1 MTRIGILIAWVG
13 GVAMALSFGQMLGLW
28 VFMATILVSTVLVP
42 IMIGLYVPG
51 WRVPLAGMLSSATGL
66 ASVVVLNSAIVFGGE
81 YVDALETYV
90 LVVDV
95 AGMQWTVL
103 QEYVMLFSVPASL
116 IALLAGLI
124 IHKVKQP

>member
-1 MTRIGILIAWVG
+1 
-13 GVAMALSFGQMLGLW
+13 
-28 VFMATILVSTVLVP
+28 
-42 IMIGLYVPG
+42 
-51 WRVPLAGMLSSATGL
+51 MLSSATGL

-103 QEYVMLFSVPASL
+103 QEYVMLFSVPASSSTRSSNHERL
-116 IALLAGLI
+116 GILHLDQRLNPGFGSDTGIRAVMRELPALLKRASPPEED
-124 IHKVKQP
+124 KPAE

>member
-1 MTRIGILIAWVG
+1 M
-13 GVAMALSFGQMLGLW
+13 
-28 VFMATILVSTVLVP
+28 
-42 IMIGLYVPG
+42 
-51 WRVPLAGMLSSATGL
+51 PLAGMLSSATGL

>member
-1 MTRIGILIAWVG
+1 MTCIGILIAWVG

-66 ASVVVLNSAIVFGGE
+66 ASVVVLNSAIVFGGA

>member
-51 WRVPLAGMLSSATGL
+51 WRVAGAAGR
-66 ASVVVLNSAIVFGGE
+66 
-81 YVDALETYV
+81 DAQQCHRTCVGRCLE
-90 LVVDV
+90 
-95 AGMQWTVL
+95 
-103 QEYVMLFSVPASL
+103 
-116 IALLAGLI
+116 
-124 IHKVKQP
+124 